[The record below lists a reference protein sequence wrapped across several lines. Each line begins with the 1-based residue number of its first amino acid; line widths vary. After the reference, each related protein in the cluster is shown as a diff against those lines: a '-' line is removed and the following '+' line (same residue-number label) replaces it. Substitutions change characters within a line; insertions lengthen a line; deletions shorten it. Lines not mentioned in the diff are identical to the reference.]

1 MSSRFNYDSPKSLE
15 VIGQICAF
23 LLGRPLHGATQH
35 EIAEML
41 GVSHGTANRFIQH
54 LCSNEVQ
61 KIHIAIQAKATQ
73 RGHRPAIYKYGPRT
87 VTIFPRNAVYQDLP
101 LSFFGARKKK

>member
-1 MSSRFNYDSPKSLE
+1 MSSRFNYESPNSLE
-15 VIGQICAF
+15 VISQIRAF
-23 LLGRPLHGATQH
+23 LLGRPLHGGTQQ

-54 LCSNEVQ
+54 LVGVQ
-61 KIHIAIQAKATQ
+61 KIHIAVQARATQ
-73 RGHRPAIYKYGPRT
+73 KGHKPAIYKHGPRI

-101 LSFFGARKKK
+101 LSFFGDRKKK